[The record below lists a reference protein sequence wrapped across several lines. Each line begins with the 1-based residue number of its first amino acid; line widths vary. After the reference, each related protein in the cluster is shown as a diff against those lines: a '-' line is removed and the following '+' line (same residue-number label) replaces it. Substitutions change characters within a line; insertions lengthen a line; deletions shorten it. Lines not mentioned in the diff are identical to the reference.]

1 MKVSFPH
8 MANYW
13 IAIKALLESMGI
25 EVVVPPRMSE
35 RTRELGCKY
44 SPEFA
49 CMPFK
54 MNLGSMIE
62 ALEIGADVLIQPGSK
77 GACRYGFY
85 STVQE
90 MILKDLGY
98 KFEMIGMGSSG
109 FSFINFYCMLKK
121 LNRKITFFQFVY
133 SLKYAWRKIY
143 AIDLIEDR
151 IRRLI
156 PYSKDYTYMKKIH
169 RGFLIKIDNA
179 SSFKEIDKVRE
190 EFNEKLETIKKPSY
204 MDKVKIGIVGELY
217 VVMDPDTNLNI
228 EDKLSK
234 MEVEIIRSMSLTHL
248 IRKYFNKEKLN
259 YGEIAKP
266 YLEYDVS
273 AHGQMSVAETI
284 LFSKKGID
292 GVIHLKP
299 HGCMPEVVAMSA
311 LYKVSKDYK
320 ISMLFF
326 SFDEHSSPTGVDTRL
341 EAFIEL
347 VKRRKEILKNRLSYN
362 ING

>member
-13 IAIKALLESMGI
+13 IVLKALLESMGI

-49 CMPFK
+49 CIPFK
-54 MNLGSMIE
+54 MNLGNMIE
-62 ALEIGADVLIQPGSK
+62 ALEMGADVLIQLGSK

-85 STVQE
+85 ATVQE
-90 MILKDLGY
+90 KIIKDLGY

-109 FSFINFYCMLKK
+109 FNFIHVYRMLKK
-121 LNRKITFFQFVY
+121 LNRKITFFRFVR

-143 AIDLIEDR
+143 AIDLIEDK

-156 PYSKDYTYMKKIH
+156 PYSEGYTYMKKNH
-169 RGFLIKIDNA
+169 RDFLVKIDNA

-190 EFNEKLETIKKPSY
+190 EFNEKLETIKKPSFS
-204 MDKVKIGIVGELY
+204 DTVKIGIVGELY
-217 VVMDPDTNLNI
+217 VVMDPITNLNV
-228 EDKLSK
+228 EDQLSR
-234 MEVEIIRSMSLTHL
+234 MGVEIIRSMSLTHL
-248 IRKYFNKEKLN
+248 IRKYFNREKIN

-284 LFSKKGID
+284 LFSKNKID

-311 LYKVSKDYK
+311 LYKVNKDYK
-320 ISMLFF
+320 IPMLFF
-326 SFDEHSSPTGVDTRL
+326 SFDEHTSPTGVANRL

-347 VKRRKEILKNRLSYN
+347 IKRRKEILKNRLSYN
-362 ING
+362 IN

>member
-13 IAIKALLESMGI
+13 IVLKALLESMGI

-49 CMPFK
+49 CIPFK

-62 ALEIGADVLIQPGSK
+62 ALEMGADVLIQPGSK

-109 FSFINFYCMLKK
+109 FNFIHVYRMFKK
-121 LNRKITFFQFVY
+121 LNRKITFFRFVR
-133 SLKYAWRKIY
+133 SLKYAWRKLY
-143 AIDLIEDR
+143 AIDLIEDK
-151 IRRLI
+151 IRRFI
-156 PYSKDYTYMKKIH
+156 PYSEGYTYMKKIH
-169 RGFLIKIDNA
+169 RDFLVKIDNA

-190 EFNEKLETIKKPSY
+190 EFNKKLGTIRKLTDS
-204 MDKVKIGIVGELY
+204 DKVKIGIVGELY
-217 VVMDPDTNLNI
+217 VVIDPDTNLNI
-228 EDKLSK
+228 EDQLSK

-248 IRKYFNKEKLN
+248 IRKYFNREKIN

-284 LFSKKGID
+284 SFSKNKID

-311 LYKVSKDYK
+311 LYKVNKDYK
-320 ISMLFF
+320 IPMLFF
-326 SFDEHSSPTGVDTRL
+326 SFDEHTSPTGIATRL

-347 VKRRKEILKNRLSYN
+347 IKRRKEILKNRLSYN
-362 ING
+362 IN